1 MVFRLVLFCI
11 LLIVS
16 IVGVQ
21 ASSIEQMTLKNGMHI
36 VVSRDTRSPVVLVSL
51 WYHVGSANEHDG
63 ITGISHLLEHM
74 MFRGTRNVPEEDFSK
89 QVIAH
94 GGQVNAFT
102 SRDNTAYVDEVA
114 VSQIPLVL
122 KLEADRMQHLVLDP
136 QAFLTEQKVVLEER
150 HARVTDQP
158 LALLAERYQA
168 AAQTANPYQHPIVG
182 WLADIQQ
189 LTTNDLYTWY
199 YRWYQPN
206 HATLVVVGDV
216 KPSVVFKQA
225 QDIFGGIVSH
235 GQQSE
240 RKQFPLL
247 PALGEKTLQVHRV
260 SGISAVLVG
269 FNVPTVVTA
278 KHAWQPY
285 ALGMLAF
292 LAVGNRYGWLY
303 QDLVYHQKVAAGVQV
318 HYTPFAQY
326 NTLWSVE
333 AVAMHGVPLAKLK
346 KALLADIQL
355 LAGQVSDP
363 MRLQIAYTD
372 IRAEH
377 IYAQDTL
384 SGQANWLGTLHAN
397 GVGMTL
403 QSYLQQ
409 LHKVTSA
416 QLQQVSDAYL
426 QTKNMTVAELIG
438 EDKA

>member
-168 AAQTANPYQHPIVG
+168 AAQTANPYQHPIVDG
-182 WLADIQQ
+182 
-189 LTTNDLYTWY
+189 
-199 YRWYQPN
+199 
-206 HATLVVVGDV
+206 
-216 KPSVVFKQA
+216 
-225 QDIFGGIVSH
+225 
-235 GQQSE
+235 
-240 RKQFPLL
+240 
-247 PALGEKTLQVHRV
+247 
-260 SGISAVLVG
+260 
-269 FNVPTVVTA
+269 
-278 KHAWQPY
+278 
-285 ALGMLAF
+285 
-292 LAVGNRYGWLY
+292 
-303 QDLVYHQKVAAGVQV
+303 
-318 HYTPFAQY
+318 
-326 NTLWSVE
+326 
-333 AVAMHGVPLAKLK
+333 
-346 KALLADIQL
+346 
-355 LAGQVSDP
+355 
-363 MRLQIAYTD
+363 
-372 IRAEH
+372 
-377 IYAQDTL
+377 
-384 SGQANWLGTLHAN
+384 
-397 GVGMTL
+397 
-403 QSYLQQ
+403 
-409 LHKVTSA
+409 
-416 QLQQVSDAYL
+416 
-426 QTKNMTVAELIG
+426 
-438 EDKA
+438 

>member
-1 MVFRLVLFCI
+1 M
-11 LLIVS
+11 
-16 IVGVQ
+16 
-21 ASSIEQMTLKNGMHI
+21 
-36 VVSRDTRSPVVLVSL
+36 
-51 WYHVGSANEHDG
+51 
-63 ITGISHLLEHM
+63 
-74 MFRGTRNVPEEDFSK
+74 
-89 QVIAH
+89 
-94 GGQVNAFT
+94 
-102 SRDNTAYVDEVA
+102 
-114 VSQIPLVL
+114 
-122 KLEADRMQHLVLDP
+122 
-136 QAFLTEQKVVLEER
+136 
-150 HARVTDQP
+150 
-158 LALLAERYQA
+158 
-168 AAQTANPYQHPIVG
+168 
-182 WLADIQQ
+182 
-189 LTTNDLYTWY
+189 
-199 YRWYQPN
+199 
-206 HATLVVVGDV
+206 VVGDV

-247 PALGEKTLQVHRV
+247 PALGEKMLQVHRV

-285 ALGMLAF
+285 ALDMLAF
-292 LAVGNRYGWLY
+292 LAAGNRYGWLY

-318 HYTPFAQY
+318 YYTPFAQY

-409 LHKVTSA
+409 LHKVTPA